1 MSKLLDVLFVTRS
14 AKYDTFQMLPEIPEI
29 REIAVLSARL
39 VFLVGL
45 ASFLRKFRTF
55 FLLNIFHINSCTIK
69 IDPAYLIT
77 VFSYVNSII
86 THFFLCFYSHPLFL
100 GQCIF
105 EFLRSVLFPR
115 GREFVMIF
123 MNGSPFWPK
132 LLRQCWSL
140 AGEFYTLFFHRKKTI
155 EGFKGRFAVG
165 LSLFAGLHPQMESS
179 TTSRRTLQ
187 LSE

>member
-1 MSKLLDVLFVTRS
+1 MSKILNVPFVTRS

-55 FLLNIFHINSCTIK
+55 FLLNIFHSNSCTIK

-77 VFSYVNSII
+77 VFSFVNSII

-100 GQCIF
+100 GQYILSFWDQFC
-105 EFLRSVLFPR
+105 FPR
-115 GREFVMIF
+115 KGICNDFYEWLAILTKTPSAVL
-123 MNGSPFWPK
+123 K
-132 LLRQCWSL
+132 LGWRILHP
-140 AGEFYTLFFHRKKTI
+140 LFSQKKTK

>member
-1 MSKLLDVLFVTRS
+1 MSKFLNVLFVTRY

-39 VFLVGL
+39 VFLVGF

-55 FLLNIFHINSCTIK
+55 FLLNIFHTNSCTIK

-77 VFSYVNSII
+77 VFSYVNSSI

-100 GQCIF
+100 GQYNF

-123 MNGSPFWPK
+123 MNGSPF
-132 LLRQCWSL
+132 
-140 AGEFYTLFFHRKKTI
+140 
-155 EGFKGRFAVG
+155 
-165 LSLFAGLHPQMESS
+165 
-179 TTSRRTLQ
+179 
-187 LSE
+187 